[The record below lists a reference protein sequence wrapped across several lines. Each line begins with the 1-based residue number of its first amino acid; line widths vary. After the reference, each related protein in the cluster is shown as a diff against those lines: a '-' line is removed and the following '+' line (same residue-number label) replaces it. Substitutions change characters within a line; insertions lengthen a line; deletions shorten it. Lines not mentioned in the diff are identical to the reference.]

1 MRSATAVALML
12 GAALPA
18 LAQQSAH
25 FTLEEHVLN
34 AGGRPADGS
43 ILASTSFRV
52 TLDSIGDAIVA
63 PGLASA
69 SFHAGSG
76 FAQAYPPP
84 GEVTGLR
91 FADLQTLEWDPDG
104 SGGGYNLYRDEVG
117 NLSALAFGICAEQDI
132 PIETTNASAVPAP
145 GVAWFH
151 LVTALNLL
159 GEEGTK
165 GFQSNGS
172 ERQGSVCP

>member
-1 MRSATAVALML
+1 MRSASAIALIL

-25 FTLEEHVLN
+25 FKLEEHVLN
-34 AGGRPADGS
+34 EGGRPEQGA
-43 ILASTSFRV
+43 ILASASFRV
-52 TLDSIGDAIVA
+52 TLDSIGGAIVA

-69 SFHAGSG
+69 SFHVGSG
-76 FAQAYPPP
+76 FPEAYPPP
-84 GEVTGLR
+84 GEVTGLG
-91 FADLQTLEWDPDG
+91 FADLQTLLWNPDG

-117 NLSALAFGICAEQDI
+117 NLSGLAFGLCAQQDL
-132 PIETTNASAVPAP
+132 PVETASDPAVPAP
-145 GVAWFH
+145 GVAWFY

-165 GFQSNGS
+165 GFQTNGS
-172 ERQGSVCP
+172 EREGSVCP